1 MLGNV
6 DGLYIA
12 EDAQESGLK
21 LAWRGP
27 PPYRA
32 WRWFVLAIVTAALA
46 GSSSLGISAAHLAG
60 GNPEQQ
66 GEAAI
71 LGCMSAVILCLIYF
85 VGTLAGNVL
94 GFWHE
99 LTWDAIEGMFWARRR
114 GFLLWGRE
122 TKSIPFAAIRLFS
135 LEMASE
141 SQLPISTKLSFTTTE
156 FEPFHADVTS
166 LGFENRDEG
175 FEFLLTVAHVVRAAG
190 YRVHEN
196 SPRKQV
202 LQIWLRRVDYTGIEE
217 PEDQEDDGPET
228 DFLSI
233 PRRGTPLS
241 PPAPARPAVKDSVRP
256 TVPFNLQKLRESLQ
270 IAKIE
275 DCEPGVLV
283 RIIRPSAPWSVHAL
297 IIGLF
302 MLAGGAVGYWFV
314 FGFLQNFINIENDVR
329 WLVTGFTAFTAGC
342 TIGFLCWN
350 NLQER
355 ELCFDWRQN
364 CLTLRYGLNSRQ
376 WPLTDIQQLV
386 LSTKEQTAPSSDD
399 DSRKK
404 PQVTGYKCRLDAFL
418 LYEDLIV
425 IETEK
430 VEPTSTA
437 AQDVLAPLGSL
448 LASELQVKYSR
459 GPHGKT
465 DADDPSAALRL
476 GSLQLAALVLIGIV
490 ASCLIGMIAV
500 RDYRIR
506 QTVAQLKA
514 LNVDATRMGQ
524 YGYNKSIVVE
534 NYVSVR
540 MTNNGVLKQHGQE
553 IGDLLRSLPKVAF
566 DLEKSNLTNADLAPF
581 HGVKVVMANISET
594 QISDVG
600 VILLAEAGDL
610 IYLQADET
618 PVSDVSVD
626 ALKNQPNLRFLFI
639 RQTLMTPEGR
649 KRIYSIRSMEVFR

>member
-217 PEDQEDDGPET
+217 PEDQEDGAPET

-233 PRRGTPLS
+233 PRRGTPLP
-241 PPAPARPAVKDSVRP
+241 PPAPSKPAYRNFARPTA
-256 TVPFNLQKLRESLQ
+256 PFDLQQLQASLQ
-270 IAKIE
+270 TTKIE
-275 DCEPGVLV
+275 DWEPGVLV
-283 RIIRPSAPWSVHAL
+283 RIIRPNAPWSVHAL

-302 MLAGGAVGYWFV
+302 MLAGGAAGYWFV

-386 LSTKEQTAPSSDD
+386 LSTSEQTTTTGEGKQAKST
-399 DSRKK
+399 
-404 PQVTGYKCRLDAFL
+404 VTGYKCRLDAFL
-418 LYEDLIV
+418 PYEDLVV
-425 IETEK
+425 IGMEQPEK
-430 VEPTSTA
+430 TSTA
-437 AQDVLAPLGSL
+437 AQAILAPLGAL
-448 LASELQVKYSR
+448 LAAELQVKFSR
-459 GPHGKT
+459 GQRGKT
-465 DADDPSAALRL
+465 DADNPSEALRL
-476 GSLQLAALVLIGIV
+476 GSLQIAMLVLLGSIA
-490 ASCLIGMIAV
+490 ASLIGLVAV

-514 LNVDATRMGQ
+514 LNVEAVRMGQ
-524 YGYNKSIVVE
+524 YGYNKSIVCQ
-534 NYVSVR
+534 NYVDIR
-540 MTNNGVLKQHGQE
+540 MKDNTLLKQHGTE
-553 IGDLLRSLPKVAF
+553 IGELLRQLPKVAF
-566 DLEKSNLTNADLAPF
+566 DLHQSSLTDADLTPF
-581 HGVKVVMANISET
+581 QGVKVVMANISET
-594 QISDVG
+594 KISDPG

-610 IYLQADET
+610 VYLQADET
-618 PVSDVSVD
+618 PVSDASVD
-626 ALKNQPNLRFLFI
+626 ALKAQPKLRFLFI
-639 RQTLMTPEGR
+639 RQTRMTPEGR
-649 KRIYSIRSMEVFR
+649 EKIYSTREMEVFR